1 MKKLLPYLR
10 PYLAFTIIAPLFML
24 LEVWMDILS
33 PMYMS
38 SIINDGVAVGDTQHI
53 IYTSVK
59 MVAVAIIG
67 VIGGVGNMYFSTK
80 AGYGFAKELRAAV
93 YRKIQSFSFANI
105 DQFKTGSLV
114 TRTTNDIAQ
123 IQNAFTT
130 CIRMLVRA
138 PFLCIGGVAA
148 ILAISPRLSL
158 VVLVGM
164 VAMGLLVFVMMKY
177 AMPMFKRMQDKLDNV
192 NVVMQENLAGIRVI
206 KAFGRS
212 EYEKKR
218 FNAANDELANTSMR
232 AMRLMSLSFPLVS
245 LMMNVIMVMMY
256 WFGGMFVF
264 DGAMRA
270 GDIMAF
276 SNYITQILMA
286 LTQSSIM
293 LVFVSRAQVSF
304 ARVNEV
310 LNTSVDIADG
320 PDASATVE
328 KGSVEFRN
336 VSFRYPGDS
345 ADILTDISFS
355 AAPGETVAI
364 LGSTGAG
371 KSTLVNLIPRL
382 YDVSGG
388 QVLVDGRD
396 VRDYT
401 LDHLRAGVGMAL
413 QESVLFTGSIE
424 ENLHWGDENAPEEF
438 VRQAAQVA
446 QAAPFV
452 EDMEEGYNTMLGQRG
467 VNLSG
472 GQKQRLCIARA
483 LIKRPKILILDDS
496 TSAVDLATEA
506 KIQAGLREL
515 RGHLTVFIIA
525 QRISSVRDADKILVL
540 DGGRI
545 VDIGKHDELIQRC
558 EIYRE
563 IAQSQLGKEA
573 V

>member
-1 MKKLLPYLR
+1 
-10 PYLAFTIIAPLFML
+10 
-24 LEVWMDILS
+24 
-33 PMYMS
+33 
-38 SIINDGVAVGDTQHI
+38 
-53 IYTSVK
+53 
-59 MVAVAIIG
+59 
-67 VIGGVGNMYFSTK
+67 
-80 AGYGFAKELRAAV
+80 
-93 YRKIQSFSFANI
+93 
-105 DQFKTGSLV
+105 
-114 TRTTNDIAQ
+114 
-123 IQNAFTT
+123 
-130 CIRMLVRA
+130 
-138 PFLCIGGVAA
+138 
-148 ILAISPRLSL
+148 
-158 VVLVGM
+158 
-164 VAMGLLVFVMMKY
+164 
-177 AMPMFKRMQDKLDNV
+177 
-192 NVVMQENLAGIRVI
+192 
-206 KAFGRS
+206 
-212 EYEKKR
+212 
-218 FNAANDELANTSMR
+218 
-232 AMRLMSLSFPLVS
+232 
-245 LMMNVIMVMMY
+245 MMY

-382 YDVSGG
+382 YDVNGG
-388 QVLVDGRD
+388 QGLVDGRD
-396 VRDYT
+396 VRGYT

-515 RGHLTVFIIA
+515 MGHLTVFIIA
-525 QRISSVRDADKILVL
+525 QRISSVRDADKILAL